1 MRFVW
6 ASHGGFGREGIVDR
20 NVMAVAAH
28 PSDVACNAGGTLGHL
43 IEDGARVVLF
53 LRSDD
58 ACGPGAGREAAST
71 RREETER
78 AAAVLG
84 VREVVWGDFPN
95 GGVKAAEPLL
105 RSLVREIRRN
115 RIDLVL
121 APDPTALWRRR
132 NSVVRLAHADHIEAG
147 RAVLD
152 AIHPRA
158 GIPRFYPELTAE
170 GIHPWLV
177 HQLWLFDTESPDH
190 FVSVASTWELKLAA
204 LSCHASQIAVRL
216 IEEVTAEAEAL
227 REHSGARSEGFRRLC
242 LL

>member
-1 MRFVW
+1 M
-6 ASHGGFGREGIVDR
+6 
-20 NVMAVAAH
+20 
-28 PSDVACNAGGTLGHL
+28 
-43 IEDGARVVLF
+43 LF
-53 LRSDD
+53 LCSDD

-78 AAAVLG
+78 AAEVLG
-84 VREVVWGDFPN
+84 VREVVWGDVPN

-121 APDPTALWRRR
+121 APDPTILWRRR

-147 RAVLD
+147 RAVLG

-177 HQLWLFDTESPDH
+177 HELWLYDTDSPDH
-190 FVSVASTWELKLAA
+190 FVDVTSTWELKLAV

-216 IEEVTAEAEAL
+216 IEEATAEAAAL
-227 REHSGARSEGFRRLC
+227 REHSAARAEGFRRLC